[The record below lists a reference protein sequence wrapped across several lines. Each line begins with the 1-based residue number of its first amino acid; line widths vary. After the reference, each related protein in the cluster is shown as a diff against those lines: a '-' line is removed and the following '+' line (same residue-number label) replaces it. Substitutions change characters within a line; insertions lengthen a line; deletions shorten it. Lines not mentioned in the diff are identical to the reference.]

1 MDAALTTTDPVKET
15 PAATHSGG
23 HTTGHA
29 GGHSEMELPP
39 VVLDL
44 GKVKRRLVRELKQG
58 EGELMDDVAHA
69 VEAVRSNMHA
79 ELKGKELVPIVIVY
93 ERKPSR
99 RRSLLPCFFLGYC
112 SN

>member
-15 PAATHSGG
+15 PAASHSGG
-23 HTTGHA
+23 HSA
-29 GGHSEMELPP
+29 GHSGAHSDLELPP

-44 GKVKRRLVRELKQG
+44 GKVKRKLVRELKQG

-69 VEAVRSNMHA
+69 VEAVRSNLHA

-93 ERKPSR
+93 ERKPAR
-99 RRSLLPCFFLGYC
+99 RRRLLPFFF
-112 SN
+112 